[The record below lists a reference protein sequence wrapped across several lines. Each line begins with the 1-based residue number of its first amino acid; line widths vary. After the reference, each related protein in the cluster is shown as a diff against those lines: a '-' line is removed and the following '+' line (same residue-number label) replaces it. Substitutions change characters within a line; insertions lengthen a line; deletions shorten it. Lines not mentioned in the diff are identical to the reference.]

1 MNESTEERG
10 PRRTGGL
17 GQFDELFLQPS
28 SDTGEV
34 KELTFEERAIGNV
47 VNPLEQIDS
56 VFRRTG
62 HRMWLGVT
70 GILLLVAALV
80 VWGFVA
86 DRVVTVKEPIVLLPE
101 SGLFPVATLQTG
113 VVGDVFV
120 TEDQVVK
127 VGDLLTTLSI
137 PAVGE
142 LEITSPIDGTV
153 VAVDAAKG
161 QIAGPGNTLFLLAP
175 EGETT
180 MAIGLVG
187 PANLASL
194 KVGQEVTIFIP
205 TVNPQRY
212 GRMKGT
218 LTFVGSTP
226 ATRSRI
232 SAVLG
237 GDAQAV
243 SVLQRGPTYEI
254 RIEPM
259 VGNTASG
266 YSWTVGSG
274 PPTRLPLAT
283 NGLALVEI
291 ARESIAQK
299 VFG

>member
-1 MNESTEERG
+1 MTDSTDSRG
-10 PRRTGGL
+10 SRGSGGL
-17 GQFDELFLQPS
+17 GQFDEIFLEAESPKVEAE
-28 SDTGEV
+28 EV
-34 KELTFEERAIGNV
+34 TFAERAIGNV

-62 HRMWLGVT
+62 HRMWLGVM
-70 GILLLVAALV
+70 GILLLVVALV
-80 VWGFVA
+80 VWAVVA
-86 DRVVTVKEPIVLLPE
+86 DRVVTVSEQIVLLPE

-113 VVGDVFV
+113 LVGDVLV
-120 TEDQVVK
+120 VEDQAVSI
-127 VGDLLTTLSI
+127 GDLLTTLSI

-142 LEITSPIDGTV
+142 LAIRSPINGTV
-153 VAVDAAKG
+153 VAVDVSEG

-175 EGETT
+175 EGEPT
-180 MAIGLVG
+180 MAIGFAG

-194 KVGQEVTIFIP
+194 AVGQEVTILIP

-212 GRMKGT
+212 GRMEGT
-218 LTFVGSTP
+218 LTFVGGTP

-254 RIEPM
+254 RIEPKL
-259 VGNTASG
+259 GDTASG
-266 YSWTVGSG
+266 YVWTVGSG
-274 PPTRLPLAT
+274 PPARPPLAT
-283 NGLALVEI
+283 NGIALVEI
-291 ARESIAQK
+291 SRESLAQK